1 MNRQA
6 SLRLL
11 GVQGHQPTFVSVDLE
26 IIREAIVACDTAIEN
41 TNRCLQLLRSQNSY
55 RNKREKFVTD
65 SYEKDLIRLSS
76 VRKKLR
82 TLLGCPE
89 VCTL

>member
-1 MNRQA
+1 LNRQA

-11 GVQGHQPTFVSVDLE
+11 GVQAHQPTFVSVDLE

-41 TNRCLQLLRSQNSY
+41 THECLQSLRSQNSY
-55 RNKREKFVTD
+55 RKKREKFVTE
-65 SYEKDLIRLSS
+65 SYEKDLIRLCS

-82 TLLGCPE
+82 KLLGWPE
-89 VCTL
+89 V

>member
-1 MNRQA
+1 MNREA

-11 GVQGHQPTFVSVDLE
+11 GVQGPEPTFVSVDLE

-41 TNRCLQLLRSQNSY
+41 THECLQSLRSQNSY
-55 RNKREKFVTD
+55 RQKREKFVTE

-76 VRKKLR
+76 VRNKLR
-82 TLLGCPE
+82 TLLGWPE
-89 VCTL
+89 V

>member
-1 MNRQA
+1 MNNRTES
-6 SLRLL
+6 SLITM
-11 GVQGHQPTFVSVDLE
+11 QGHQPAFVSVDEE

-41 TNRCLQLLRSQNSY
+41 THGCLQSLRSQNSY
-55 RNKREKFVTD
+55 RQKREKFVTE

-82 TLLGCPE
+82 KLLGWPE
-89 VCTL
+89 V